1 MSVAHRAELGVES
14 TPSCSSGPRGA
25 LAGAA
30 SALIFTF
37 VHQLTI
43 SNIWAMV
50 GPMVVAG
57 ALCGLG
63 IAWTYG
69 RFFGS
74 FTIGTWV
81 GYNAIYLVMFAA
93 LAAIS
98 VVVFEPVTTMA
109 ALTNRG
115 GPVDDLIGRAL
126 PLTGGFTLVTTGGL
140 GVILAGTPR
149 DYLRLLLAVTTLML
163 FLGLNVSVL
172 GLVDFGGSS
181 LGPVVAFFALIGL
194 LDAVFVAGF
203 VALRRVHWNGAPRA
217 SNATRPPSISQSS
230 LHP

>member
-1 MSVAHRAELGVES
+1 MSVAHRAELGVEA
-14 TPSCSSGPRGA
+14 TPSSRSGLSGA
-25 LAGAA
+25 LAGVA
-30 SALIFTF
+30 SVLVFTV

-57 ALCGLG
+57 ALCGLC

-69 RFFGS
+69 RLFES
-74 FTIGTWV
+74 YTIGTWV

-98 VVVFEPVTTMA
+98 VAVFEPVTTMA
-109 ALTNRG
+109 ALINRG

-126 PLTGGFTLVTTGGL
+126 PLTGGFALVTAGGL
-140 GVILAGTPR
+140 GAMLARTPS

-194 LDAVFVAGF
+194 LDAAFVVGF
-203 VALRRVHWNGAPRA
+203 VTLRRVRWNGAPRA
-217 SNATRPPSISQSS
+217 SIAARPPSTSQSS